1 MIVNKI
7 ISGVGEDRINRELL
21 EANKEGWVAKNISVS
36 FNGMR
41 KEYAVL
47 LEKEVK

>member
-1 MIVNKI
+1 MTYNKI
-7 ISGVGEDRINRELL
+7 ISGIGEDKINGKLL
-21 EANKEGWVAKNISVS
+21 EANREGWVAKNISIS

-47 LEKEVK
+47 LEKVI